1 MEENSLQKLKQQFVK
16 LTKHQKSN
24 NIDVKEAINE
34 ILNYKTIYEN
44 LILININS
52 LKEFESFKYEN
63 IRLQEKIKNIENIN
77 QNLNYHLRWLIN
89 VLILFLILIILILFN
104 II

>member
-1 MEENSLQKLKQQFVK
+1 MEENSLQRLKQQYIN
-16 LTKHQKSN
+16 LTKYKQKN
-24 NIDVKEAINE
+24 KIDIQDAINE

-44 LILININS
+44 LILTNLNS

-63 IRLQEKIKNIENIN
+63 IKLQEKIKIIENIN
-77 QNLNYHLRWLIN
+77 TTLNYHLKMLIN

>member
-1 MEENSLQKLKQQFVK
+1 MEENSLQKLKQQYLK
-16 LTKHQKSN
+16 LTKHKQTN
-24 NIDVKEAINE
+24 NIDIKEAINE

-44 LILININS
+44 LILVNINS
-52 LKEFESFKYEN
+52 LKEFEAFKYEN
-63 IRLQEKIKNIENIN
+63 IKLQEKIKVIENVN
-77 QNLNYHLRWLIN
+77 NHLNYNLKWLIN